1 MIFEFIVI
9 IVSIILL
16 VFHLEFFV
24 IILLSLLFIHRIFVT
39 LKKDNKPNIH
49 KKYFITPSS
58 LSSKLLSELL
68 NSNVLEGEFHILSKE
83 SIDSH
88 NEFTLKNIQILKK
101 KGNVIYS
108 NIQNRITD
116 ILSYSYKN
124 NLILIVFEE
133 KIPKNLMKMFN
144 IKIIDLSFVEEE
156 KKEDLKSMK
165 LKVKITEKVED
176 GYYCKRKDLKDVIL
190 FLKNGEYPLNIGE
203 EIDVEVENIF
213 ETPQK
218 RIIYVRRS
226 Y

>member
-9 IVSIILL
+9 IVSIVLL

-39 LKKDNKPNIH
+39 LKKENKPNIH

-58 LSSKLLSELL
+58 LSSKLLTELL
-68 NSNVLEGEFHILSKE
+68 NSNVLEGEFHILSKA
-83 SIDSH
+83 SVNNQ
-88 NEFTLKNIQILKK
+88 NELTLKNIRMMKK
-101 KGNVIYS
+101 KGNIIYS
-108 NIQNRITD
+108 NIENRITD

-124 NLILIVFEE
+124 NLILIVNEE
-133 KIPKNLMKMFN
+133 KIPKNLIKMFN
-144 IKIIDLSFVEEE
+144 IRIIDISSILEE
-156 KKEDLKSMK
+156 KKEELRGRK
-165 LKVKITEKVED
+165 LKVEITEKVED
-176 GYYCKRKDLKDVIL
+176 GYYCKRKDLKDVII

-218 RIIYVRRS
+218 RIIYVKRS